1 MEDRHVPEARV
12 KTPSERAAYPFSDPA
27 LTLPSIVYEYPA
39 MDESSPRTTGR
50 RASRHKAGS

>member
-1 MEDRHVPEARV
+1 MSTKHDTRMQP
-12 KTPSERAAYPFSDPA
+12 ERAALLLSGPA

-39 MDESSPRTTGR
+39 MDESSPRTLGR